1 MKKIEYSIKTVSNCL
16 IGNQTESFSIGGV
29 DQATTMDE
37 NGNPM
42 IHGSAIKGALR
53 NMVREQDNQMKKT
66 KELMKIILEDI
77 KQKYDELEEHVKER
91 DAIQKVIK
99 KVEEICQL
107 PVKAEYIFGIEG
119 INNAPRLF
127 FSDLRIMKESKN
139 QDYFLIDTKNALEEK
154 EGEILS
160 RPRTYKV
167 LKPGIK
173 LKGYIVF
180 QDFEQYSELLGEL
193 FKELKEVLLL
203 FNEGVYGLGNSKSR
217 GYGRIEVLEKN
228 IISK

>member
-180 QDFEQYSELLGEL
+180 QDFEQYSELLGDL
-193 FKELKEVLLL
+193 FRELKEVLLL
-203 FNEGVYGLGNSKSR
+203 FNEGMYGLGNSKSR